1 MSASILVVDD
11 DPLLVQM
18 IGAMLGDLGRV
29 RFATSGEAA
38 LRMLAQEPPDVVLLD
53 SEMPGMNGFEV
64 CRTIRA
70 GGDHDDIPVIF
81 VTAHRDEEFE
91 LRCFEAGA
99 VDFIHKPVNA
109 PILRARVR
117 TQVRLKQAL
126 DTIRRMALTDPL
138 TGLTNRRAFDGLL
151 AREWK
156 QALRSKLPIAMLM
169 VDVDHF
175 KQYNDTYG
183 HPAGDACLA
192 SVAHALQEALLR
204 PHDIV
209 ARYGGEEFAVL
220 LPDAGAEG
228 VRVVAQRLLEAVVS
242 LRIPHR
248 HGVGGVVS
256 ISLGGAVLAPC
267 TTETDAIHDALAP
280 SGALSAL
287 VRRADQALYQAKLQ
301 GRARACIDDTPA
313 EGPAQRPAD
322 VAGRAERDARP

>member
-1 MSASILVVDD
+1 MTASILVVDD
-11 DPLLVQM
+11 DPLLVRM
-18 IGAMLGDLGRV
+18 IGSMLGDLGRV
-29 RFATSGEAA
+29 RFATSGEVA
-38 LRMLAQEPPDVVLLD
+38 LHLMGQEPPDVVLLD
-53 SEMPGMNGFEV
+53 AEMPGMNGFDA
-64 CRTIRA
+64 CRAIRSSSEYE
-70 GGDHDDIPVIF
+70 DIPVIF

-91 LRCFEAGA
+91 LRCFEAGG
-99 VDFIHKPVNA
+99 VDFIHKPVSA
-109 PILRARVR
+109 PILRARVG

-156 QALRSKLPIAMLM
+156 QALRSDVPLGMLM

-204 PHDIV
+204 PHDTV

-220 LPDAGAEG
+220 LPNAGIDG
-228 VRVVAQRLLEAVVS
+228 VRVVGERLLEAVLA

-248 HGVGGVVS
+248 HGVGGIVS
-256 ISLGGAVLAPC
+256 ISLGGAVLQPSTGETPACHDERAPGG
-267 TTETDAIHDALAP
+267 ALAWL
-280 SGALSAL
+280 A
-287 VRRADQALYQAKLQ
+287 RRADRALYEAKQQ
-301 GRARACIDDTPA
+301 GRARVCVDELSAAGAARHGVA
-313 EGPAQRPAD
+313 EAQRAD
-322 VAGRAERDARP
+322 REAGQ